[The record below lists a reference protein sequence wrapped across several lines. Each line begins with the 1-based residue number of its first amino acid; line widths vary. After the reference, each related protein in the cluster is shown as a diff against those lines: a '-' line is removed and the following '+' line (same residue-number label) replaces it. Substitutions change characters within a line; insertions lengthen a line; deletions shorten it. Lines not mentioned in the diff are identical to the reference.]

1 MAEVILKN
9 VRKVYPNTESKK
21 KKKKDEAVEKKNNL
35 EITDEGVVAVQDFN
49 IDVADKE
56 FIVLVGPSGCGKSTT
71 LRMIAGFE
79 DLSDGEI
86 HLCGRPVSIK
96 SKNLYVPPEERGL
109 GMVFQSFAVWPHMN
123 IFENVAFPLRVR
135 KVPKAEMI
143 ERVKMALK
151 HTSLDG
157 MEKVYPGNLS
167 GGQQQRIALARAI
180 VTNPKVMLLDE
191 PLSNLDPKLRETM
204 RFEIKE
210 LQKKFNFTIIFV
222 THDQSEAMALSDR
235 MMVMDMGNIV
245 QIGTP
250 TELYNRP
257 VNRFV
262 HKFLGQST
270 FTDVVIQDGKV
281 YAKGDM
287 AQPLPVALPENGE
300 REMVMATRPNQ
311 IEMNHTD
318 GYKTK
323 VEKRIF
329 LTNYTE
335 YLVRVGD
342 QLLQVQTPHR
352 NAFAQGETCYL
363 KFPGI
368 MWYGRED
375 EQAEA
380 ERNRR
385 QLV

>member
-1 MAEVILKN
+1 MDQIVLNHVTKQFTTKTLGT
-9 VRKVYPNTESKK
+9 VT
-21 KKKKDEAVEKKNNL
+21 AVN
-35 EITDEGVVAVQDFN
+35 DFN
-49 IDVADKE
+49 LTIKE
-56 FIVLVGPSGCGKSTT
+56 GECFSFLGPSGCGKTTT

-79 DLSDGEI
+79 DLSQGEI
-86 HLCGRPVSIK
+86 HLCGKPVSIK
-96 SKNLYVPPEERGL
+96 SKNLYVPPEDRGL

-135 KVPKAEMI
+135 KVPKAEMA

-270 FTDVVIQDGKV
+270 FTDVILQDGKA
-281 YAKGDM
+281 YARGDM
-287 AQPLPVALPENGE
+287 EQPLPVALPENGE

-311 IEMNHTD
+311 IDMNRTE

-368 MWYGRED
+368 MWYGKED
-375 EQAEA
+375 EAAEA

>member
-1 MAEVILKN
+1 MTDQVVLSHVTKTFTTKTLGS
-9 VRKVYPNTESKK
+9 VT
-21 KKKKDEAVEKKNNL
+21 AVSDLNL
-35 EITDEGVVAVQDFN
+35 SIRDGECFS
-49 IDVADKE
+49 
-56 FIVLVGPSGCGKSTT
+56 FLGPSGCGKTTT

-79 DLSDGEI
+79 DLSSGEI
-86 HLCGRPVSIK
+86 HLGGRAVSVK
-96 SKNLYVPPEERGL
+96 EKNLYVPPEERGL

-135 KVPKAEMI
+135 KAPKTETI
-143 ERVKMALK
+143 EKVKSALK
-151 HTSLDG
+151 HTSLEGLED
-157 MEKVYPGNLS
+157 MYPGSLS

-191 PLSNLDPKLRETM
+191 PLSNLDPQLRESM

-210 LQKKFNFTIIFV
+210 LQRRLGFTIIFV

-235 MMVMDMGNIV
+235 MMVMDMGRVV
-245 QIGTP
+245 QFGTP
-250 TELYNRP
+250 KELYNSP
-257 VNRFV
+257 CNRFV

-270 FTDVVIQDGKV
+270 FTEVLFKDGKA

-287 AQPLPVALPENGE
+287 DQEIHAKPPERAE

-311 IEMNHTD
+311 IQINRTE
-318 GYKTK
+318 GYRTR

-329 LTNYTE
+329 LTNHTE

-342 QLLQVQTPHR
+342 SLMKVQTPHR
-352 NAFAQGETCYL
+352 VSFSEGEPCCL
-363 KFPGI
+363 KFSGV
-368 MWYGRED
+368 MWYGKDD
-375 EQAEA
+375 EASEA

-385 QLV
+385 QLI

>member
-1 MAEVILKN
+1 MDQIVLNHVTKQFTTKTLGT
-9 VRKVYPNTESKK
+9 VT
-21 KKKKDEAVEKKNNL
+21 AVN
-35 EITDEGVVAVQDFN
+35 DFN
-49 IDVADKE
+49 LTIKE
-56 FIVLVGPSGCGKSTT
+56 GECFSFLGPSGCGKTTT

-257 VNRFV
+257 VKPLCTQIPRPIHLHRRCDSRRKGV
-262 HKFLGQST
+262 CERRHGAAAARRT
-270 FTDVVIQDGKV
+270 AGK
-281 YAKGDM
+281 
-287 AQPLPVALPENGE
+287 
-300 REMVMATRPNQ
+300 
-311 IEMNHTD
+311 
-318 GYKTK
+318 
-323 VEKRIF
+323 
-329 LTNYTE
+329 
-335 YLVRVGD
+335 
-342 QLLQVQTPHR
+342 
-352 NAFAQGETCYL
+352 
-363 KFPGI
+363 
-368 MWYGRED
+368 
-375 EQAEA
+375 
-380 ERNRR
+380 RR
-385 QLV
+385 A

>member
-1 MAEVILKN
+1 
-9 VRKVYPNTESKK
+9 
-21 KKKKDEAVEKKNNL
+21 
-35 EITDEGVVAVQDFN
+35 
-49 IDVADKE
+49 
-56 FIVLVGPSGCGKSTT
+56 
-71 LRMIAGFE
+71 MIAGFE
-79 DLSDGEI
+79 DLSQGEI
-86 HLCGRPVSIK
+86 HLCGKPVSIK
-96 SKNLYVPPEERGL
+96 SKNLYVPPEDRGL

-135 KVPKAEMI
+135 KVPKAEMA

-204 RFEIKE
+204 RFEVKE

-270 FTDVVIQDGKV
+270 FTDVILQDGKA
-281 YAKGDM
+281 YARGDM
-287 AQPLPVALPENGE
+287 EQPLPVALPENGE

-311 IEMNHTD
+311 IDMNRTE

-368 MWYGRED
+368 MWYGKED
-375 EQAEA
+375 EAAEA

>member
-1 MAEVILKN
+1 MDQIVLSHVTKTFTTKTLGT
-9 VRKVYPNTESKK
+9 VT
-21 KKKKDEAVEKKNNL
+21 AVN
-35 EITDEGVVAVQDFN
+35 DFN
-49 IDVADKE
+49 LTIKE
-56 FIVLVGPSGCGKSTT
+56 GECFSFLGPSGCGKTTT

-79 DLSDGEI
+79 DLSQGEI
-86 HLCGRPVSIK
+86 HLCGKPVSIK
-96 SKNLYVPPEERGL
+96 SKNLYLPPEDRGL

-135 KVPKAEMI
+135 KVPKAEMT

-270 FTDVVIQDGKV
+270 FTDVILQDGKA
-281 YAKGDM
+281 YARGDM
-287 AQPLPVALPENGE
+287 EQPLPVALPENGE

-311 IEMNHTD
+311 IDMNRTE

-368 MWYGRED
+368 MWYGKED
-375 EQAEA
+375 EAAEA